1 MYGVRPFLL
10 HSSSI
15 SRIILFIFL
24 GHCTNHFAIIAPQ
37 SGPMHTAKYIVVFPF
52 KIEWPPLLVLVLGC
66 CNGISYRSSKCVC
79 VCFGAHSSS
88 MFGHYYLFLAFSFS
102 VWLIHLPGAITFI
115 NIFKF
120 CVSVLCTEALH
131 SFLTP
136 LSLSLPHSTLGGSG
150 YKFGLG
156 LNFLLLVLHYI
167 NCFRTFIPSL
177 FSIALG
183 VYALAWDVLY
193 IVHNWLRSIIWF
205 VYNLTTVKKIYL
217 QLIAWLFFTNLYIIS
232 R

>member
-1 MYGVRPFLL
+1 M
-10 HSSSI
+10 
-15 SRIILFIFL
+15 
-24 GHCTNHFAIIAPQ
+24 
-37 SGPMHTAKYIVVFPF
+37 
-52 KIEWPPLLVLVLGC
+52 
-66 CNGISYRSSKCVC
+66 CVC
-79 VCFGAHSSS
+79 VFWCSFKQHVWTL
-88 MFGHYYLFLAFSFS
+88 LFIPCIFILSLADTFARRYH
-102 VWLIHLPGAITFI
+102 IHKYIQ
-115 NIFKF
+115 
-120 CVSVLCTEALH
+120 VLCVCALYRSPTFFSH
-131 SFLTP
+131 S
-136 LSLSLPHSTLGGSG
+136 SLSLPHSTLGGSG